1 MRIALRPS
9 GGRGDYE
16 LAGTYNEIKASDL
29 LEKRFF
35 FQITPAI
42 TIDGRA
48 VARRL
53 SGKPRIR
60 PDGGR
65 HAYILISSILLLP
78 TPRRELL
85 KTPNASPQLQNRMYT
100 VAGIDIDVLSEEPSA
115 VVFAPKIVW
124 AGSRGGLLRI
134 DYASRMAVI
143 TALWSTASSRS
154 TEIAALV
161 RDHRAGVSSG
171 DHDRIVDSAAA
182 IRTYYNTRNDVL
194 LLLLRDFGLPDAPAV
209 ASAGISDLDALDD
222 FVSSEDDL
230 GSASDSRRQR
240 AHKWRVQ
247 ADRGLGAREFSIRVR
262 EAYDYRCL
270 FSGERFPK
278 LPAFH
283 SAGVDGAH
291 ILPWATYQ
299 LNAVRNG
306 LCLCKLC
313 HWAFD
318 SGLLELD
325 FDDAANLYLLL
336 IPPDIE
342 AAAVPAGLELA
353 RFEGHLGPI
362 DPARFPTNQKFW
374 PSVDWIRE
382 FNVNQ

>member
-35 FQITPAI
+35 FQITPAL

-48 VARRL
+48 VVKRL

-65 HAYILISSILLLP
+65 HAYILFSSILLVP
-78 TPRRELL
+78 PPRRELL
-85 KTPNASPQLQNRMYT
+85 KTPNASPQLQSRMYT
-100 VAGIDIDVLSEEPSA
+100 VAGIDIDVVSEEPAA
-115 VVFAPKIVW
+115 VVFAPKTVW
-124 AGSRGGLLRI
+124 ARSRGDLLRI

-143 TALWSTASSRS
+143 TALWSAAISRN

-161 RDHRAGVSSG
+161 RNHRTSVSSG
-171 DHDRIVDSAAA
+171 DHDRIVDSATA
-182 IRTYYNTRNDVL
+182 IRNYYDIRNDVL
-194 LLLLRDFGLPDAPAV
+194 FFLLRDFDLSDAQAV
-209 ASAGISDLDALDD
+209 AFAGISDSD
-222 FVSSEDDL
+222 VSDELFASEDDL
-230 GSASDSRRQR
+230 GSARDSRRLR
-240 AHKWRVQ
+240 AQKWRVQ
-247 ADRGLGAREFSIRVR
+247 ADRGPGAREFSIRVR

-278 LPAFH
+278 LPAFDT
-283 SAGVDGAH
+283 AGVDGAH
-291 ILPWATYQ
+291 ILPWATHK
-299 LNAVRNG
+299 LNAMRNG

-318 SGLLELD
+318 NGLLRVD
-325 FDDAANLYLLL
+325 FDDEANLYLLS

-342 AAAVPAGLELA
+342 AVAGPVGLDLT
-353 RFEGHLGPI
+353 RFESYLGPL
-362 DPARFPTNQKFW
+362 DSARLPANQNLW

-382 FNVNQ
+382 FNSI